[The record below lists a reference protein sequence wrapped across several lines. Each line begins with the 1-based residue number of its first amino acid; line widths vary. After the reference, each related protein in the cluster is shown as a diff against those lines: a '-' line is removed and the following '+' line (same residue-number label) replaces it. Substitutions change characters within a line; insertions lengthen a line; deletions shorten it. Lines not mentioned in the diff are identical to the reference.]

1 MGDHSNV
8 QLADGAAYR
17 VPMEPEELVKA
28 LKALGPGEYLKVEYP
43 NTKMTPWWLNPA
55 AIQRIERL

>member
-1 MGDHSNV
+1 MADHSNV

-17 VPMEPEELVKA
+17 VPMEPEELVNA
-28 LKALGPGEYLKVEYP
+28 LRQLAPGEFLKVEYG
-43 NTKMTPWWLNPA
+43 KHASPWWLNPA

>member
-1 MGDHSNV
+1 MDHSNV

-17 VPMEPEELVKA
+17 VPMEPEELVQA
-28 LKALGPGEYLKVEYP
+28 LQGLQPGQFLKVEYGG
-43 NTKMTPWWLNPA
+43 KHEHVWWLNPA